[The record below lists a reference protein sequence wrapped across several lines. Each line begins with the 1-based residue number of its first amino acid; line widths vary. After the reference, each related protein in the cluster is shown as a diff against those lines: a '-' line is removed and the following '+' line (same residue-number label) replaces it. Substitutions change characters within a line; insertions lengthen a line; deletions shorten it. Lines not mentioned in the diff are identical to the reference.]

1 MNPINRIGQKVIC
14 VVPDRFWTQQV
25 CPSLKVTPR
34 KGEVY
39 TVTGF
44 EDLNGVPCIHLR
56 EIAGLSCE
64 CGGINNAPW
73 LIAAFRPVNERKTDI
88 SVFTEIMHKT
98 NAPERIKA

>member
-1 MNPINRIGQKVIC
+1 MNAIIRIGQKVIC

-25 CPSLKVTPR
+25 CPSLKVIPR
-34 KGEVY
+34 HGEVY

-44 EDLNGVPCIHLR
+44 EDLHGVPCIHLR

-64 CGGINNAPW
+64 CGGISNAPW
-73 LIAAFRPVNERKTDI
+73 LIQAFRPVDERKTDI
-88 SVFTEIMHKT
+88 SVLTEILNKT

>member
-25 CPSLKVTPR
+25 CPSLKVIPR
-34 KGEVY
+34 KDEVY

-44 EDLNGVPCIHLR
+44 EDLHGVPCIHLR
-56 EIAGLSCE
+56 EIVGLSCE
-64 CGGINNAPW
+64 CGGLNNAPW
-73 LIAAFRPVNERKTDI
+73 LIQAFRPVDERKTDI
-88 SVFTEIMHKT
+88 SVFAEILNKT